1 MVIAAIP
8 PIKMVTW
15 GMVYDCFNHMSGIWG
30 IPVYPQKNGKGWEND
45 DEPVDLV
52 CFPMFHTKYPLVI

>member
-1 MVIAAIP
+1 
-8 PIKMVTW
+8 
-15 GMVYDCFNHMSGIWG
+15 MVYDCFNHMSGIWG